1 MATLRRAG
9 LRALTIDST
18 RFDVVGNIGYS
29 LGKAVL
35 EELIGADRFH
45 GFKETPGIPL
55 MELEIRDSGDL
66 DVEDLV
72 TKQDVTITAE
82 LVSGKTVIL
91 RKASQAGPASQGS
104 EEGAIEVRF
113 VGQTAEEIIAN

>member
-18 RFDVVGNIGYS
+18 RYDVVGNIAYS
-29 LGKAVL
+29 LGKPVL

-66 DVEDLV
+66 DVELLV
-72 TKQDVTITAE
+72 TLQDVTLAAE
-82 LVSGKTVIL
+82 LVSGKTVVL
-91 RKASQAGPASQGS
+91 RRASQAGAASQGS

-113 VGQTAEEIIAN
+113 VGQSSEEIIAN